1 MLLKLKEPTPEK
13 LPESVEISD
22 ELKNAHSEFERIEK
36 LITGA
41 QAINE
46 NNAYLKFERGLEIK
60 SKQANLLTII
70 EKITTLTTEISDY
83 FSNLSNIVREEFA
96 GDIEIDVQL
105 LEYVMSKDEYKDCF
119 KITANGK
126 VFPYETN
133 GALQN
138 NVKMQILFNL
148 QRLKGYTGVTVM
160 DNCEA
165 NTTQPINTLGLNCVL
180 VFATNYE
187 QLIIK

>member
-1 MLLKLKEPTPEK
+1 LIIGEK
-13 LPESVEISD
+13 IVTLTEEIS
-22 ELKNAHSEFERIEK
+22 S
-36 LITGA
+36 
-41 QAINE
+41 
-46 NNAYLKFERGLEIK
+46 
-60 SKQANLLTII
+60 
-70 EKITTLTTEISDY
+70 Y
-83 FSNLSNIVREEFA
+83 FSNLSGIIQQEFA
-96 GDIEIDVQL
+96 GDIKIDVEL
-105 LEYVMSKDEYKDCF
+105 LKYVMSQDEYKDCF

-126 VFPYETN
+126 VFPYECN

-180 VFATNYE
+180 AFATNDNE
-187 QLIIK
+187 LIIK